1 MQGLCWG
8 GADRGKGCAWHAL
21 AVAAVARAVQV
32 ECLLFVTD
40 CWQRTARLYPS
51 SCRSPKLP
59 LLAQVTAR
67 HRVAASQATGALR
80 HSTQL
85 SLPLLGGAA
94 VAKAE
99 LAEPPLGSEAAAAQH
114 AVVRLE
120 LQGRSARSRGLA
132 GGIKLQPGL
141 ADKFRAADEAAVA
154 SSSANGSSSSS
165 SGGSDSDDEMLGS
178 SSLVGDAEKQA
189 QRQCGRGRVPGLKL
203 ELVPG
208 MVRDWQDVSGRWQQ
222 AWGGQLSSSM
232 AYQARQRRWT
242 LSLSHKLT
250 GWLSAVGSLVCD
262 APGEAAAGAVAAEES
277 NGQIEA
283 AASSSSV
290 GSCLGPDAP
299 QQQLHRLSSHI
310 RSYAAAAQLR
320 KAALKLTCR
329 LRQPARQL
337 RLETSYDAGEG
348 GFTHGVTYRRGRS
361 AADWQQQTA
370 WYDLGLQARPH
381 ARQLLLKFDFF
392 APL

>member
-1 MQGLCWG
+1 MQGLCWA
-8 GADRGKGCAWHAL
+8 GADGGQSMRLACISCGCGCPGIERW
-21 AVAAVARAVQV
+21 
-32 ECLLFVTD
+32 LFITN
-40 CWQRTARLYPS
+40 CWQRTARLNPS

-59 LLAQVTAR
+59 LLPQVTAR
-67 HRVAASQATGALR
+67 HRMATSQATGALR

-114 AVVRLE
+114 SMLRLE
-120 LQGRSARSRGLA
+120 LQGRSKRSRGLA

-141 ADKFRAADEAAVA
+141 ADKFRTADEAAVA
-154 SSSANGSSSSS
+154 SSSANASSSS

-178 SSLVGDAEKQA
+178 SSLVGDAEKPA

-222 AWGGQLSSSM
+222 VWGGRLSSSM

-250 GWLSAVGSLVCD
+250 GWLRAVGSMVCD
-262 APGEAAAGAVAAEES
+262 APGATAAGAAAVAAEES

-299 QQQLHRLSSHI
+299 QQRLHRLSSHI